1 MAQSTMVERSAQ
13 TEAVSEAVVYAV
25 AERTDTDPKTLEPLH
40 DVVDPDALN
49 ALFETKRTGLSRPPV
64 RVTFTYCGCE
74 VVISADGTVRASRI
88 GQETSKNWR

>member
-1 MAQSTMVERSAQ
+1 MAQSTLVERSAQ

-49 ALFETKRTGLSRPPV
+49 ALFETDRASSGLTPV

-74 VVISADGTVRASRI
+74 VVISADGTVRVSRT